1 MALFQQFFPQQKQ
14 QNSLQRQPIDQKQ
27 FRQLAVT
34 LDKNSLQQLVQRAR
48 QQGVSEQDIEAGIN
62 FILNLRQTNRGVY

>member
-14 QNSLQRQPIDQKQ
+14 QSSLQRQPIDQKQ

-48 QQGVSEQDIEAGIN
+48 QQGVSEQDIDAGVN
-62 FILNLRQTNRGVY
+62 FILNLR

>member
-14 QNSLQRQPIDQKQ
+14 QNFLQRQLIDKKQ

-48 QQGVSEQDIEAGIN
+48 QQGVSEQDIEAGVN
-62 FILNLRQTNRGVY
+62 FILNLR

>member
-14 QNSLQRQPIDQKQ
+14 QSSLQRQPIDQKQ

-48 QQGVSEQDIEAGIN
+48 QQGVSEQDIEAGVN

>member
-14 QNSLQRQPIDQKQ
+14 QSSLQRQPIDQKQ

-48 QQGVSEQDIEAGIN
+48 QQGVSEQDIEAGVN
-62 FILNLRQTNRGVY
+62 FILNLR

>member
-14 QNSLQRQPIDQKQ
+14 QNSLQRQPIDQQQ

-48 QQGVSEQDIEAGIN
+48 QQGVSEQDIEAGVN
-62 FILNLRQTNRGVY
+62 FILNLR